1 VNQPAVTARDLTVGY
16 GTAAPVLDH
25 LDLDV
30 LPGQAMALTGPSG
43 CGKSTL
49 LFALSGMIGAWSG
62 SVHLLG
68 AELTTMT
75 ERGRAE
81 ARARSVGF
89 VFQESLLDPAR
100 RVIDSVTEVALY
112 RGVRRSSLVARA
124 HDLLEALGVGH
135 LAGRR
140 PGQVSGGQAQRIA
153 LARALVGEPA
163 VIFADEPT
171 GNLDPASADVVLAT
185 LLDYVTTRSATLVV
199 ATHSREIAAACT
211 TVVEL

>member
-1 VNQPAVTARDLTVGY
+1 
-16 GTAAPVLDH
+16 
-25 LDLDV
+25 
-30 LPGQAMALTGPSG
+30 
-43 CGKSTL
+43 
-49 LFALSGMIGAWSG
+49 
-62 SVHLLG
+62 VHLLG